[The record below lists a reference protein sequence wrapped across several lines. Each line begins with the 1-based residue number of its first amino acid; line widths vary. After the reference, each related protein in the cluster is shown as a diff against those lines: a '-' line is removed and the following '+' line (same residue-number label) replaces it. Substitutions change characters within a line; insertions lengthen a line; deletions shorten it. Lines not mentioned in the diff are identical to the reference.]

1 MTAWINRNG
10 IVTAT
15 PSPREPIV
23 LTFIEGRI
31 AAVDRSENYEAVRTR
46 AYEFAQSHRL
56 GVKVLPVNFA
66 EGLNFLRISREE
78 FRAHFS
84 EDEWRELE
92 ADVIQT
98 LKRAL
103 REENDPETRREAYDL
118 LVAMGEIEP

>member
-1 MTAWINRNG
+1 MTAWSNRKR
-10 IVTAT
+10 IVTAE

-31 AAVDRSENYEAVRTR
+31 AAVDRSENYEAVKTR
-46 AYEFAQSHRL
+46 AYEFAQSHHW

-78 FRAHFS
+78 FRARFS
-84 EDEWRELE
+84 EDEWRHLE

-98 LKRAL
+98 LKLAL
-103 REENDPETRREAYDL
+103 REENDPEMRREAYDM
-118 LVAMGEIEP
+118 LVGMGEIEP